1 MRQTSDCWCLCLAH
15 IISNF
20 RSMTRHEN
28 QLFASCIKATC
39 LLVAQLQLFAFIL
52 HIFSGQLLFASSA
65 GRHQHR
71 KIMCKQLKLWLV
83 VDECLAVGNT
93 TTAAAVCC
101 FAGCKWS
108 FFKVGR
114 YFTSTKKCRHCWLL
128 ESYLSI
134 KWLVLHVDYS
144 SPPLYLECLVRLS
157 YLFTINF
164 RVWS

>member
-1 MRQTSDCWCLCLAH
+1 MAPTTLSQFHAQVWDKRVTVGACVWLTSFPILEAWPDMKINCLPAAL
-15 IISNF
+15 
-20 RSMTRHEN
+20 
-28 QLFASCIKATC
+28 K
-39 LLVAQLQLFAFIL
+39 LLV
-52 HIFSGQLLFASSA
+52 SGEVLG
-65 GRHQHR
+65 GRQ
-71 KIMCKQLKLWLV
+71 QS
-83 VDECLAVGNT
+83 
-93 TTAAAVCC
+93 AAAVCC

-108 FFKVGR
+108 FFKVP
-114 YFTSTKKCRHCWLL
+114 TLLQQKKCRHCWLL

>member
-1 MRQTSDCWCLCLAH
+1 MYFNLRKSNCCTPHFLNSCPSMRQTSDCWCLCLAH

-28 QLFASCIKATC
+28 QLFASCIK
-39 LLVAQLQLFAFIL
+39 VASKWRSAWRTAGNNRQQQQFVVLQAVNDLFL
-52 HIFSGQLLFASSA
+52 
-65 GRHQHR
+65 
-71 KIMCKQLKLWLV
+71 
-83 VDECLAVGNT
+83 
-93 TTAAAVCC
+93 
-101 FAGCKWS
+101 
-108 FFKVGR
+108 R